1 MKQIKLTDY
10 TVEQL
15 ARLVGI
21 NEKNIELL
29 EKELEVE
36 LIYRFDELIIQSE
49 DSNKI
54 KQVEEIIQA
63 LLELVKKGLNIQSR
77 DIVYD
82 IKLKK

>member
-36 LIYRFDELIIQSE
+36 LIYLFDELIIQSE
-49 DSNKI
+49 D
-54 KQVEEIIQA
+54 
-63 LLELVKKGLNIQSR
+63 
-77 DIVYD
+77 
-82 IKLKK
+82 